1 MPNADVTSWGHAC
14 IRFEKD
20 GRVLVIDPGTFSD
33 LAALDGANTVLVSHE
48 HPDHVALPAI
58 AAAMAGSDLEVWAP
72 EAVVGQLIEAGAPP
86 ERVHPAAEDESFTA
100 SGFEIRPLGH
110 DHATIYPSMP
120 TPVNHAY
127 LIDGVALHPG
137 DSFTPTPEGTRLELL
152 FLPVSAPWLKLAES
166 IDYLKAAAPRIA
178 VPIHDAILSD
188 AGKALVD
195 RVVGSLAGSA
205 EYRRLA
211 AGESISLASG
221 RD

>member
-1 MPNADVTSWGHAC
+1 
-14 IRFEKD
+14 
-20 GRVLVIDPGTFSD
+20 
-33 LAALDGANTVLVSHE
+33 
-48 HPDHVALPAI
+48 
-58 AAAMAGSDLEVWAP
+58 
-72 EAVVGQLIEAGAPP
+72 
-86 ERVHPAAEDESFTA
+86 
-100 SGFEIRPLGH
+100 
-110 DHATIYPSMP
+110 
-120 TPVNHAY
+120 
-127 LIDGVALHPG
+127 VALHPG

-195 RVVGSLAGSA
+195 RVVGSLAGSV

>member
-1 MPNADVTSWGHAC
+1 
-14 IRFEKD
+14 
-20 GRVLVIDPGTFSD
+20 
-33 LAALDGANTVLVSHE
+33 
-48 HPDHVALPAI
+48 
-58 AAAMAGSDLEVWAP
+58 
-72 EAVVGQLIEAGAPP
+72 
-86 ERVHPAAEDESFTA
+86 
-100 SGFEIRPLGH
+100 
-110 DHATIYPSMP
+110 MP

-137 DSFTPTPEGTRLELL
+137 DSFTPAPDGTRLELL

-195 RVVGSLAGSA
+195 RVVGGLAGAA

-211 AGESISLASG
+211 PGDSLSVGAQ
-221 RD
+221 

>member
-1 MPNADVTSWGHAC
+1 VSKITASAWGHAC

-20 GRVLVIDPGTFSD
+20 DRVLVIDPGSFSD
-33 LAALDGANTVLVSHE
+33 LSVLDRAHAVLITHE
-48 HPDHVALPAI
+48 HPDHVDL
-58 AAAMAGSDLEVWAP
+58 AAVGSSAGGGDLEVWAP
-72 EAVVGQLIEAGAPP
+72 EAVVGRLIDTGAPS
-86 ERVHPAAEDESFTA
+86 EYVHAVVEDQPFVAA
-100 SGFEIRPLGH
+100 GFEVRPLGH
-110 DHATIYPSMP
+110 DHATIHPSLP

-137 DSFTPTPEGTRLELL
+137 DSFTPAPAGTRLDLL

-166 IDYLKAAAPRIA
+166 IDYLKAAGPRIA

-195 RVVGSLAGSA
+195 RVVGGLAGAA

-211 AGESISLASG
+211 PGESVSVG
-221 RD
+221 